1 MIEMISLTE
10 DMIDLE
16 YKKMF
21 GKDNYKDR
29 EDYKFTIKIAK
40 DFPCFKLTKAAPS
53 WIIADIYEFVHDIFS
68 NYEFN
73 KAMDNNAV
81 ELNQFLDYLEELV
94 NKGNR
99 GIDIEICDSWKYQ
112 TLMEDELERMIT
124 FFRPKTLEKWYEY
137 KNI

>member
-10 DMIDLE
+10 DMIDTE
-16 YKKMF
+16 YKKRF

-29 EDYKFTIKIAK
+29 DDYKFSIKIAQ

-94 NKGNR
+94 GQENK
-99 GIDIEICDSWKYQ
+99 DVYLEIFDSWNYQ
-112 TLMEDELERMIT
+112 TLRIEELERIIT
-124 FFRPKTLEKWYEY
+124 FFRPKTLEKWLEY
-137 KNI
+137 KNK

>member
-21 GKDNYKDR
+21 GNDNYKDR
-29 EDYKFTIKIAK
+29 EDYKFSIKIAK

-68 NYEFN
+68 NYDFN

-99 GIDIEICDSWKYQ
+99 GVYLEIFDSWNYQ
-112 TLMEDELERMIT
+112 TLREDELERLIT
-124 FFRPKTLEKWYEY
+124 FFRPKTLEKWSEY

>member
-21 GKDNYKDR
+21 GNDNYKDR
-29 EDYKFTIKIAK
+29 EDYKFSIKIAK

-68 NYEFN
+68 NYDFN
-73 KAMDNNAV
+73 KAMHNNAV

-94 NKGNR
+94 NKENR
-99 GIDIEICDSWKYQ
+99 GVYLEIFDSWNYQ
-112 TLMEDELERMIT
+112 TLREDELERLIT

>member
-21 GKDNYKDR
+21 GKDNYKYR
-29 EDYKFTIKIAK
+29 EDYNFSIKIAK

-68 NYEFN
+68 NYDFN
-73 KAMDNNAV
+73 EAMDNNAV

-94 NKGNR
+94 KQGNI
-99 GIDIEICDSWKYQ
+99 GVYLEIFDSWNYQ
-112 TLMEDELERMIT
+112 TLREDELERMIT
-124 FFRPKTLEKWYEY
+124 FFRPKTLEKWSEY

>member
-68 NYEFN
+68 NYDFN

-99 GIDIEICDSWKYQ
+99 GIYLEIFDSWNYQ
-112 TLMEDELERMIT
+112 TLREDELERMIT